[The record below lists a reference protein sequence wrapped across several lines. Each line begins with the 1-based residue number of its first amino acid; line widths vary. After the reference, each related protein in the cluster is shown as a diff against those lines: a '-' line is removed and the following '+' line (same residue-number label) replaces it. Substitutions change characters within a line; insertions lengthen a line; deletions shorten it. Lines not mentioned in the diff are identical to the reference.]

1 MKEAKKIFMGGRLM
15 TDYKKKLEQ
24 MKHRLEEMEMRDR
37 IKERKARTHRLIER
51 GAILESSIPI
61 TINMTNDELKK
72 YLFDIS
78 KK

>member
-1 MKEAKKIFMGGRLM
+1 M

-24 MKHRLEEMEMRDR
+24 MKHKLEEMEMRDR
-37 IKERKARTHRLIER
+37 VKERKTRTHRLIER

-61 TINMTNDELKK
+61 TTNMTNDELKK

>member
-1 MKEAKKIFMGGRLM
+1 M

-24 MKHRLEEMEMRDR
+24 MKHRLEEIEMRDR
-37 IKERKARTHRLIER
+37 VKERKARTHRLIGR

>member
-1 MKEAKKIFMGGRLM
+1 M

-37 IKERKARTHRLIER
+37 VKESKARTHRLIER